1 MTQQRIKDMMAAAEL
16 LAHTPF
22 DLLDE
27 HDFRTMMDYGNI
39 MGGFMCGVRWA
50 DRNPESP
57 WIHIEDRMPEDSFPE
72 LSNPDRERNR
82 IKVMVRLMNGMVME
96 AERRKGYQSKWYFN
110 IPMMMRNQITH
121 WMPIPPLPEEIRKEN
136 RTK

>member
-16 LAHTPF
+16 LSNTPI

-39 MGGFMCGVRWA
+39 MGGFMCGVRLA

-57 WIHIEDRMPEDSFPE
+57 WIHIEDRMPESSFPE

-110 IPMMMRNQITH
+110 IPMMMCNQITH
-121 WMPIPPLPEEIRKEN
+121 WMPIPPLPEDIRKEN